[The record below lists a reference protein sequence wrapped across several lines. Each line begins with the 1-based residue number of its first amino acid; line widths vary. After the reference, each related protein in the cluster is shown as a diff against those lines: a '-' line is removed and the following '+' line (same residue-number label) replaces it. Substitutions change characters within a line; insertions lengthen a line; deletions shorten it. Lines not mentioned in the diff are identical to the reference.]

1 MWQKDCMWSLDLV
14 EMENG
19 RIIGVARRGSQ
30 KTVIELRGPEGQE
43 FGDWLLFELESA
55 YRNWLESKG

>member
-1 MWQKDCMWSLDLV
+1 
-14 EMENG
+14 MEIG

-43 FGDWLLFELESA
+43 FGDWLLFELEAS
-55 YRNWLESKG
+55 YRNWLASKG